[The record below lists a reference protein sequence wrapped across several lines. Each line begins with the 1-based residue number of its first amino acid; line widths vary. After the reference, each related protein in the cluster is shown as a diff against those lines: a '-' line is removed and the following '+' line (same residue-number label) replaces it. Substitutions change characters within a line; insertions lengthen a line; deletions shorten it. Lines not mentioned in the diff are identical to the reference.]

1 MDFSCQS
8 TCSAPSARAQTGA
21 WHLKL
26 SVPELAVQDMWS
38 SRGKAHHN
46 SSKVQANHNQAKRVI
61 LLKPWWSALKIVILK
76 VICYIRLTEA
86 PEVLDARPKQYL
98 LMPNNWCCWVDRFCE
113 KCNLR
118 VIQRSVPGA
127 KDPTQIALRKEVYF
141 GFWTQRF
148 QLMIAGF
155 LDTTVYVYCNFC

>member
-8 TCSAPSARAQTGA
+8 TCLL
-21 WHLKL
+21 HLHGLKQGL
-26 SVPELAVQDMWS
+26 GIWS
-38 SRGKAHHN
+38 SACRSWQYRTCEAHHN
-46 SSKVQANHNQAKRVI
+46 SSKVQANYNQAKRVI

-76 VICYIRLTEA
+76 VICYIRWTEA

-98 LMPNNWCCWVDRFCE
+98 LVPNNWCCWVDRFCE
-113 KCNLR
+113 KCSLR
-118 VIQRSVPGA
+118 VIQRSVPGT

-141 GFWTQRF
+141 GFWIQRF

-155 LDTTVYVYCNFC
+155 LDTTIYVYCNLC